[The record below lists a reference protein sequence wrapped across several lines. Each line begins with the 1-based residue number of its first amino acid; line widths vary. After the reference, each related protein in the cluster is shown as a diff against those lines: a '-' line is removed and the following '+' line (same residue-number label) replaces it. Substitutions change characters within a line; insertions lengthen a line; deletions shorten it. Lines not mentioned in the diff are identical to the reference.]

1 MAGLIAGGGDGGVK
15 ELGRGGTY
23 TGSEDILVVGVVVF
37 GVRWCEMV
45 SRRRWAESGCGVV
58 FVLGW

>member
-1 MAGLIAGGGDGGVK
+1 
-15 ELGRGGTY
+15 
-23 TGSEDILVVGVVVF
+23 LVVGVVVV